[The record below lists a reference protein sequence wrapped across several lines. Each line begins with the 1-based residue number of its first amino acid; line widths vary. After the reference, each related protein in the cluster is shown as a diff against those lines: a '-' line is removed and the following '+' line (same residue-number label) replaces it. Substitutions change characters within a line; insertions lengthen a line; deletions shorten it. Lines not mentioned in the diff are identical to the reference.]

1 MSNTED
7 ISKMD
12 FKALKEKVQELEDT
26 IAKLKRTYEDAIYN
40 LDEDNFGKNFTLQ
53 QKNMKAQ
60 IKMTA
65 DAIKSTVSKT
75 DLDTKLEDYSTIEQ
89 TAGAI
94 TSTVQKQADIKNAE
108 IISDL
113 SEATDTSRIYKIQT
127 YGENNKVTGEK
138 YYYYNSLSK
147 SWEILS
153 GDTIYTMFEQTDEGF
168 VLRGNTIIDGKT
180 TITRDLK
187 LQGKVTWDMENS
199 PVLTQYSTD
208 GASDDESWHSPME
221 STDMYMR
228 MSFDGGKTWSSP
240 TKVVGTDG
248 TNGTNGTDA
257 NVTPEKVFDILTN
270 KGAGKGIFPA
280 FYNNEN
286 HLYISADYIKSGIVS
301 ANRIDVNNLSCT
313 RVRAKDAE
321 EGNSAYFAVGVYDE
335 SGEFKTTAGFGMY
348 MSQVK
353 DLEFKKFSPKGT
365 DCAFGVLNESE
376 NDGSCDAINIYSFGN
391 AWLGVNKTTET
402 VYPKGKWDFT
412 NCTITGLSSSPVGT
426 AKAVFC

>member
-40 LDEDNFGKNFTLQ
+40 LDEDNFGKNLTLQ

-94 TSTVQKQADIKNAE
+94 TSTVQKQVNVKVAEEIKN
-108 IISDL
+108 L
-113 SEATDTSRIYKIQT
+113 SEAIDTDRIYKIT
-127 YGENNKVTGEK
+127 HNGEET

-147 SWEILS
+147 SWEKLN
-153 GDTIYTMFEQTDEGF
+153 GEAVYTMFEQTDEGF
-168 VLRGNTIIDGKT
+168 VLRGNTVIDGET
-180 TITRDLK
+180 TITRNLK
-187 LQGKVTWDMENS
+187 LQGNVTWDMENS

-208 GASDDESWHSPME
+208 GASDGESWHSLMV
-221 STDMYMR
+221 SGDMYMR

-248 TNGTNGTDA
+248 ANGINGTDA
-257 NVTPEKVFDILTN
+257 NVTPENVFNILTS
-270 KGAGKGIFPA
+270 GGEGKGIFPA
-280 FYNNEN
+280 FYNGEN
-286 HLYISADYIKSGIVS
+286 HLYISANYIKSGKIS
-301 ANRIDVNNLSCT
+301 ADYINTENLSCT
-313 RVRAKDAE
+313 KLYAKNNYSGYTARLNGNLGDF
-321 EGNSAYFAVGVYDE
+321 GIFNSAAEDVDTSKTVNCMFGVYNSFPNVNFYVYGHNFMGVDVQ
-335 SGEFKTTAGFGMY
+335 KNTLWA
-348 MSQVK
+348 
-353 DLEFKKFSPKGT
+353 KG
-365 DCAFGVLNESE
+365 AWSFAE
-376 NDGSCDAINIYSFGN
+376 NSSI
-391 AWLGVNKTTET
+391 
-402 VYPKGKWDFT
+402 DFT
-412 NCTITGLSSSPVGT
+412 NCTITGLSSIPSGT
-426 AKAVFC
+426 ATAVFG

>member
-40 LDEDNFGKNFTLQ
+40 LDEDNFGKNLTLQ

-113 SEATDTSRIYKIQT
+113 SKATDTSRIYKIQT
-127 YGENNKVTGEK
+127 YGENNKVTGET

-153 GDTIYTMFEQTDEGF
+153 GDTIYTMFEQTKEGF
-168 VLRGNTIIDGKT
+168 QLRGNTIIDGET
-180 TITRDLK
+180 TITRNLK
-187 LQGKVTWDMENS
+187 LQGNVTWDMENS
-199 PVLTQYSTD
+199 PVLTEYSSD
-208 GASDDESWHSPME
+208 GESWHSLMA
-221 STDMYMR
+221 SGDMYMR

-248 TNGTNGTDA
+248 ANGINGSDA
-257 NVTPEKVFDILTN
+257 EVTSQNVFNALVESSTEDGL
-270 KGAGKGIFPA
+270 FPV
-280 FYNNEN
+280 FYNKEN
-286 HLYISADYIKSGIVS
+286 HLYVNASFIRAGMLSAKY
-301 ANRIDVNNLSCT
+301 IDVDNLSCT
-313 RVRAKDAE
+313 RIRARGAYDT
-321 EGNSAYFAVGVYDE
+321 NSAYFAVGVYDE
-335 SGEFKTTAGFGMY
+335 YDNLTKTGGFGMY
-348 MSQVK
+348 MNGAK
-353 DLEFKKFSPKGT
+353 DLEYKKYSPRSS
-365 DCAFGVLNESE
+365 DCAFGVINVSE
-376 NDGSCDAINIYSFGN
+376 NDGSSNGANMYSFN
-391 AWLGVNKTTET
+391 INWLGINNTTQK
-402 VYPKGKWDFT
+402 VYPKGVWDFSG
-412 NCTITGLSSSPVGT
+412 CTVQNFNAPTGGT
-426 AKAVFC
+426 ATAVFG